1 MIIKNVRRPLLDKL
15 SLQRYNYVNELA
27 IVITIQNVGGD
38 KDMAKKI
45 VVYHGSSK
53 IIEKPIWGVGNPNND
68 YGLGFYCTESIELA
82 KEWACSTETDGYA
95 NKYEL
100 DLSDLSVISLTSGKF
115 NILNWLFILLE
126 NRKFRISGGIAKQA
140 KEYIFDNFSVDY
152 KSYDIIKGYRAD
164 DSYFSF
170 ATAFLNNTISIA
182 QLEKAMVL
190 GKLVEQIVAISKKA
204 FNALTFIESYQAP
217 KEIYLPKKLARDTDA
232 REEFKKEKNRGSVL
246 NEKYVI
252 DIIREGWKNDDDRLQ
267 RIILG

>member
-1 MIIKNVRRPLLDKL
+1 
-15 SLQRYNYVNELA
+15 
-27 IVITIQNVGGD
+27 
-38 KDMAKKI
+38 MAKHLI
-45 VVYHGSSK
+45 VYHGSSK
-53 IIEKPIWGVGNPNND
+53 IIEKPILCAGNPNND
-68 YGLGFYCTESIELA
+68 YGRGFYCTESIELA

-100 DLSDLSVISLTSGKF
+100 NLSDLSVLSLTSGEF
-115 NILNWLFILLE
+115 NILNWLFVLLE
-126 NRKFRISGGIAKQA
+126 NRKFRIGGDIAKQA
-140 KEYIFDNFSVDY
+140 KEYISDNFSIDY
-152 KSYDIIKGYRAD
+152 KNYDIIKGYRAD

-190 GKLVEQIVAISKKA
+190 GKLGEQIVALSEKA
-204 FNALTFIESYQAP
+204 FNALTFVESYQAK

-232 REEFKKEKNRGSVL
+232 REKFKKEKNRSAVL